1 VNVGG
6 VIKTLLEKRLI
17 TTAGR
22 KEVIGRPI
30 LYRTSKQFLM
40 RFGLF
45 DLDELPSLKEFEA
58 LAQAAL
64 GDDAGIAP
72 IEPEDSSV
80 APAASSE
87 SPTGTETAA
96 GAVLDDPIE
105 ADVAAASPQISDD
118 NVDSA
123 ENPSGEADNV
133 RAAAA
138 SGGKG
143 PSEPAS

>member
-1 VNVGG
+1 
-6 VIKTLLEKRLI
+6 
-17 TTAGR
+17 
-22 KEVIGRPI
+22 
-30 LYRTSKQFLM
+30 
-40 RFGLF
+40 
-45 DLDELPSLKEFEA
+45 